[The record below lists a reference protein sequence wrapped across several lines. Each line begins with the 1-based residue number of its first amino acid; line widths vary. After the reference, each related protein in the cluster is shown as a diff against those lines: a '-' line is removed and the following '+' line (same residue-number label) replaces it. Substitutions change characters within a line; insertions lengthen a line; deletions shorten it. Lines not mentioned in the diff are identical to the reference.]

1 MYTLRSNKNQEATFR
16 RRNLL
21 LVILFSCRLIVTYY
35 ALNYIYLILYFTLFL
50 QALDSRDSMAM
61 NLYACTFKWL
71 INKINQ
77 RIKGNNS
84 FSSIGVLDI
93 FGFENFD
100 VSYLALS

>member
-1 MYTLRSNKNQEATFR
+1 
-16 RRNLL
+16 
-21 LVILFSCRLIVTYY
+21 
-35 ALNYIYLILYFTLFL
+35 
-50 QALDSRDSMAM
+50 MAM

-100 VSYLALS
+100 VSYSAFSWFEHISLFVNGSVMLNFKLQSNLSTTALLGTED

>member
-1 MYTLRSNKNQEATFR
+1 
-16 RRNLL
+16 
-21 LVILFSCRLIVTYY
+21 
-35 ALNYIYLILYFTLFL
+35 
-50 QALDSRDSMAM
+50 MAM

-100 VSYLALS
+100 VSYSGFELVCGTYLYL